1 MLVCIQRH
9 PVGMHIFVFLVTR
22 TPGIETEALLS
33 SAGLQGTERPLKSLA
48 LKS

>member
-9 PVGMHIFVFLVTR
+9 PVGMHMFVFLVIR
-22 TPGIETEALLS
+22 TPGIGTEALLS